1 MKKIVELLAAVGG
14 AIAGYFIAMPPIV
27 WILVAVMS
35 LDYITGLL
43 CGLMGV
49 SPKTEN
55 GGLSSGAAF
64 KGLMKKVLILCVV
77 GLAALIDH
85 AVTQGTGMD
94 IAAVTGATCFW
105 FVASEGLSVLENAAA
120 MGVPVPKVLLRALE
134 IMKQQGNGSTTV
146 PGKEHRP
153 PDASGQKN
161 NSSDDR

>member
-1 MKKIVELLAAVGG
+1 MKRITEFIAAIGG

-27 WILVAVMS
+27 WVLLAVMS
-35 LDYITGLL
+35 LDYLTGLI
-43 CGLMGV
+43 CGFMGV
-49 SPKTEN
+49 SPKTES

-85 AVTQGTGMD
+85 AVTQGTGIE

-120 MGVPVPKVLLRALE
+120 MGVPIPKVLLQALE
-134 IMKQQGNGSTTV
+134 IMKRQGGGDKQDE
-146 PGKEHRP
+146 PE
-153 PDASGQKN
+153 D
-161 NSSDDR
+161 